1 MRKIRTFMDY
11 LLVNTNMD
19 GEHQKPVYS
28 SIYGKI
34 IYPVALNPL
43 HLKDDYKHYNKPK
56 NYDNIFDNHS
66 RYTIIR

>member
-11 LLVNTNMD
+11 ILSDINW
-19 GEHQKPVYS
+19 EHKKPEDS
-28 SIYGKI
+28 TIYGKI

-43 HLKDDYKHYNKPK
+43 HLKDDYKHYTKPK

>member
-1 MRKIRTFMDY
+1 MRKIRTFMRKIRTFMDY

-34 IYPVALNPL
+34 IYL
-43 HLKDDYKHYNKPK
+43 
-56 NYDNIFDNHS
+56 
-66 RYTIIR
+66 

>member
-11 LLVNTNMD
+11 LLSDVSY
-19 GEHQKPVYS
+19 EHQKHNYS
-28 SIYGKI
+28 TIYGKI

-43 HLKDDYKHYNKPK
+43 HLKNDYKHYNKPK
-56 NYDNIFDNHS
+56 NYNNIFDNHS